1 MTYTKCLNISSNTVQ
16 LLPPLT
22 QPIQITLSHTTI
34 TTSSTGRQLVCGDRT
49 GLLRVYDLAS
59 MTQVHVTQAHA
70 AEVLTLAY
78 SPPLRRVGDGTWTV
92 DFIDEETTQQ
102 QPQSGDKTN
111 KNDNPLILLASAGR
125 DRLVHVFDAT
135 EGYKPVNTLDNHSSS
150 VTIVK
155 FTPDGKRLLSC
166 GGDRT
171 MVFNAVNG
179 PEITRLKSV
188 QTPHGTINGL
198 AVEATNKFA
207 VTSGQ
212 DRRLNIWNLQSGKH
226 MRAYK
231 NEAVTGELYKSDV
244 DPSGMFVAACA
255 FDKTINVFDF
265 FSGELI
271 AQVGGHSELI
281 TSVRFSPDGRY
292 LLSVGGDGCVMM
304 WSLADPLVIAMQ
316 DRLLELLTSAQKRQM
331 KVARSLSSVG
341 GSSVNGW
348 SSIDVHS
355 SQQTTVARMP
365 SSAGGGIHGANGG
378 GGNMGGGVV
387 PTSAS
392 KWATRVDRHSGYE
405 LFGQK
410 VVPAR
415 GSMDRN
421 KFTLELTSATAA
433 GIIIPDA
440 GNLVNTVSTSVNV
453 SQLGMGDPEVSRIS
467 TIGGCH
473 ERKRL
478 INLSLDNTTQ
488 PHLT

>member
-1 MTYTKCLNISSNTVQ
+1 
-16 LLPPLT
+16 
-22 QPIQITLSHTTI
+22 
-34 TTSSTGRQLVCGDRT
+34 
-49 GLLRVYDLAS
+49 

-78 SPPLRRVGDGTWTV
+78 SPPLRPVGDGTWTV
-92 DFIDEETTQQ
+92 DFIDEETSQSQQ
-102 QPQSGDKTN
+102 LGDKI
-111 KNDNPLILLASAGR
+111 KPKDRPLILLASAGR

-135 EGYKPVNTLDNHSSS
+135 DEYKPVNTLDNHSSS

-179 PEITRLKSV
+179 GDITRLKSV

-348 SSIDVHS
+348 TSIDVHS
-355 SQQTTVARMP
+355 SQQSTVARMP
-365 SSAGGGIHGANGG
+365 TGGNHAMD
-378 GGNMGGGVV
+378 GGNMIGEMV

-392 KWATRVDRHSGYE
+392 KWATRVDRQSGYE

-415 GSMDRN
+415 GSLDRN
-421 KFTLELTSATAA
+421 KLTLELTSTTVA
-433 GIIIPDA
+433 GILPSSDI
-440 GNLVNTVSTSVNV
+440 GHSHGHMGTLVQSGHAVSTSVHG
-453 SQLGMGDPEVSRIS
+453 SQLDMGDPDVSRIS
-467 TIGGCH
+467 TIG
-473 ERKRL
+473 
-478 INLSLDNTTQ
+478 NTCCCSTQ
-488 PHLT
+488 S

>member
-1 MTYTKCLNISSNTVQ
+1 
-16 LLPPLT
+16 
-22 QPIQITLSHTTI
+22 
-34 TTSSTGRQLVCGDRT
+34 
-49 GLLRVYDLAS
+49 
-59 MTQVHVTQAHA
+59 
-70 AEVLTLAY
+70 
-78 SPPLRRVGDGTWTV
+78 
-92 DFIDEETTQQ
+92 
-102 QPQSGDKTN
+102 
-111 KNDNPLILLASAGR
+111 
-125 DRLVHVFDAT
+125 
-135 EGYKPVNTLDNHSSS
+135 
-150 VTIVK
+150 
-155 FTPDGKRLLSC
+155 
-166 GGDRT
+166 
-171 MVFNAVNG
+171 
-179 PEITRLKSV
+179 
-188 QTPHGTINGL
+188 
-198 AVEATNKFA
+198 
-207 VTSGQ
+207 
-212 DRRLNIWNLQSGKH
+212 

-231 NEAVTGELYKSDV
+231 NDAVTGELYKSDV

-341 GSSVNGW
+341 GSSVSGW

-365 SSAGGGIHGANGG
+365 AGGNHGV
-378 GGNMGGGVV
+378 GGNNIGGGGVV

-392 KWATRVDRHSGYE
+392 KWATRVDRQSGYE

-421 KFTLELTSATAA
+421 KFTLELTAATVA
-433 GIIIPDA
+433 GILPPEN
-440 GNLVNTVSTSVNV
+440 GNLVNTVDTSVNV
-453 SQLGMGDPEVSRIS
+453 SQLGMGDPDASRIS
-467 TIGGCH
+467 TIG
-473 ERKRL
+473 
-478 INLSLDNTTQ
+478 NTT
-488 PHLT
+488 